1 MKVLVTGGAGFIG
14 SHLVRR
20 LQAEQVDVT
29 VLDNL
34 STGTLEHLPKGTKF
48 IKMDINAPELDK
60 VFEEGQFDAVVH
72 LAGQIAVGVS
82 MEDPVFDCQQN
93 ILGSVHIMEAARRN
107 KVKRIIFSSTAAAYG
122 DVADS
127 QLPVKEDE
135 PLQVLSFYGL
145 SKIGVERYL
154 ELYSRSFGLEYVIL
168 RFANVYGER
177 QGDSGEGGVISIFT
191 RRIAEG
197 KDITIFGDGHQT
209 RDFVY
214 AGDIA
219 NGIYRALKTPYANT
233 IYNLSTQTETPL
245 NTLERC
251 CPRWPEEKFILYMAR
266 HGLGI
271 FTGQVCQT
279 GRRRQG
285 CSGDLKPHWR
295 KALKR
300 PTVISK
306 ICTGNESV
314 YRKFFLDNCF

>member
-48 IKMDINAPELDK
+48 IKMDINAPELDE

-93 ILGSVHIMEAARRN
+93 ILGSVHVMEAARRN

-154 ELYSRSFGLEYVIL
+154 ELYFSKPGLLYAFNTCQFDDYSKYVCGA
-168 RFANVYGER
+168 F
-177 QGDSGEGGVISIFT
+177 SGEEKMAYRTEFFP
-191 RRIAEG
+191 
-197 KDITIFGDGHQT
+197 KDCEAA
-209 RDFVY
+209 Y
-214 AGDIA
+214 ALGL
-219 NGIYRALKTPYANT
+219 NLLK
-233 IYNLSTQTETPL
+233 
-245 NTLERC
+245 
-251 CPRWPEEKFILYMAR
+251 
-266 HGLGI
+266 
-271 FTGQVCQT
+271 
-279 GRRRQG
+279 
-285 CSGDLKPHWR
+285 
-295 KALKR
+295 
-300 PTVISK
+300 
-306 ICTGNESV
+306 
-314 YRKFFLDNCF
+314 

>member
-48 IKMDINAPELDK
+48 IKMDINAPELDE

-93 ILGSVHIMEAARRN
+93 ILGSVHVMEAARRN

-154 ELYSRSFGLEYVIL
+154 ELYSRAFGLEYVIL
-168 RFANVYGER
+168 RFANV
-177 QGDSGEGGVISIFT
+177 
-191 RRIAEG
+191 
-197 KDITIFGDGHQT
+197 
-209 RDFVY
+209 
-214 AGDIA
+214 
-219 NGIYRALKTPYANT
+219 
-233 IYNLSTQTETPL
+233 
-245 NTLERC
+245 
-251 CPRWPEEKFILYMAR
+251 
-266 HGLGI
+266 
-271 FTGQVCQT
+271 
-279 GRRRQG
+279 
-285 CSGDLKPHWR
+285 
-295 KALKR
+295 
-300 PTVISK
+300 
-306 ICTGNESV
+306 
-314 YRKFFLDNCF
+314 

>member
-48 IKMDINAPELDK
+48 IKMDIKAPELDK

-93 ILGSVHIMEAARRN
+93 ILGSVHVMEAARRN

-154 ELYSRSFGLEYVIL
+154 ELYSRAFGLEYVIL

-197 KDITIFGDGHQT
+197 KNITIFGDGHQT

-233 IYNLSTQTETPL
+233 IYNLSTQTETSL
-245 NTLERC
+245 NTLVEVLSKVAGRKVH
-251 CPRWPEEKFILYMAR
+251 PLYGPAR
-266 HGLGI
+266 P
-271 FTGQVCQT
+271 
-279 GRRRQG
+279 
-285 CSGDLKPHWR
+285 GDIYRSSLSNR
-295 KALKR
+295 KAEAGLLWRPETSLEEGLKE
-300 PTVISK
+300 T
-306 ICTGNESV
+306 
-314 YRKFFLDNCF
+314 YRYFKDMYGK

>member
-93 ILGSVHIMEAARRN
+93 ILGSVHVMEAARRN

-177 QGDSGEGGVISIFT
+177 QGETGEGGVISIFAQK
-191 RRIAEG
+191 IAKQEAVS
-197 KDITIFGDGHQT
+197 IFGDGNQT

-214 AGDIA
+214 VKDVVKVLF
-219 NGIYRALKTPYANT
+219 YFWQHPELKGV
-233 IYNLSTQTETPL
+233 YNLGTGHAHTFNDMAHAVLEFFGSGELEYIPFPEGLKGKYQSYTQADDTRLLAAGYDGGFTDF
-245 NTLERC
+245 NTAVKEYCQLLE
-251 CPRWPEEKFILYMAR
+251 ESDGYY
-266 HGLGI
+266 
-271 FTGQVCQT
+271 
-279 GRRRQG
+279 
-285 CSGDLKPHWR
+285 
-295 KALKR
+295 KA
-300 PTVISK
+300 
-306 ICTGNESV
+306 
-314 YRKFFLDNCF
+314 

>member
-197 KDITIFGDGHQT
+197 YYHFRGWTSDEGFCLCGRYSQWYLQGTENALCEYHIQPVNTDGNLTEYPGRGVVQGSRKKSSSFIWPGT
-209 RDFVY
+209 AWGYLPVKSVKPE
-214 AGDIA
+214 G
-219 NGIYRALKTPYANT
+219 GGRA
-233 IYNLSTQTETPL
+233 
-245 NTLERC
+245 
-251 CPRWPEEKFILYMAR
+251 
-266 HGLGI
+266 
-271 FTGQVCQT
+271 
-279 GRRRQG
+279 
-285 CSGDLKPHWR
+285 
-295 KALKR
+295 ALA
-300 PTVISK
+300 T
-306 ICTGNESV
+306 
-314 YRKFFLDNCF
+314 

>member
-93 ILGSVHIMEAARRN
+93 ILGSVHVMEAARRN

-122 DVADS
+122 DAADS

-219 NGIYRALKTPYANT
+219 NGIYRALKNALCEYHIQSVDTDG
-233 IYNLSTQTETPL
+233 NLTEYPGRGVVQGGRKKSSSFIWAGTAWGYLPVKSVK
-245 NTLERC
+245 
-251 CPRWPEEKFILYMAR
+251 PE
-266 HGLGI
+266 GG
-271 FTGQVCQT
+271 
-279 GRRRQG
+279 GRA
-285 CSGDLKPHWR
+285 
-295 KALKR
+295 ALATRNLIGGR
-300 PTVISK
+300 P
-306 ICTGNESV
+306 
-314 YRKFFLDNCF
+314 

>member
-20 LQAEQVDVT
+20 LQAEHMDVT

-34 STGTLEHLPKGTKF
+34 STGTLEHLPEGIKF

-60 VFEEGQFDAVVH
+60 VFEEGHFDAVVH
-72 LAGQIAVGVS
+72 LAGQIAVSVS

-93 ILGSVHIMEAARRN
+93 ILGSVHVMEAARKH

-145 SKIGVERYL
+145 SKIGVEKYL
-154 ELYSRSFGLEYVIL
+154 DLYARSFGLEYVIL

-197 KDITIFGDGHQT
+197 KDITIFGDGNQT

-219 NGIYRALKTPYANT
+219 NGIYKALNTPHANT
-233 IYNLSTQTETPL
+233 VYNLSTQTETSL
-245 NTLERC
+245 NTLVEVLSHVSGKEIH
-251 CPRWPEEKFILYMAR
+251 PSYGPAR
-266 HGLGI
+266 
-271 FTGQVCQT
+271 TGDIY
-279 GRRRQG
+279 R
-285 CSGDLKPHWR
+285 SSLSNR
-295 KALKR
+295 KAE
-300 PTVISK
+300 
-306 ICTGNESV
+306 TGLLWKPETSFEDGLTKT
-314 YRKFFLDNCF
+314 YRYFKDMAEE